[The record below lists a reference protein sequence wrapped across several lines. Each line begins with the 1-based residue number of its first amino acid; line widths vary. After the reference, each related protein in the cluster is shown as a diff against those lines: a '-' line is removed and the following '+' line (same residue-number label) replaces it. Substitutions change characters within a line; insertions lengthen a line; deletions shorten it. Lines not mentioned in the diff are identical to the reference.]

1 MENCSGKKYST
12 YILELVRNNGLTDQR
27 SERDEKSENI
37 ANSFL
42 LFDYFDVLCCRK
54 LIGKEKKYVNYLSI
68 VNVFEGEIENN
79 LDFKVAY
86 KTLSLYCKSGDDQSN
101 SSSEDSD
108 FFSIQSRGNTL
119 SETPF
124 LGIIQIS
131 LCRKNYIVDN
141 PETIANID
149 INAFLEDCEKRILE
163 IVDECKPVDDEI
175 KMRRVL
181 FRSSTTGD
189 FCLAIRTN
197 LIKLIYDIAIKLNG
211 TQNDPC
217 EKYSMLTFTNV
228 GTECKYVEGIGYA
241 TLGADVVR
249 KNSERIALRFSAD
262 ESIREELKNYIYNNN
277 ATVEGLFGRYE
288 YLLTIGMEEF
298 ASLYP
303 FLCEKKLERRGGNRV
318 NKGLETI
325 LGNTFVRNI
334 NERILIELDSG
345 VMNDAAIIA
354 DELKA
359 AKEQRKREEKKFEED
374 EVFTL
379 NRKLFGHIKK
389 VDEYK
394 NLFQEEHFAFQDL
407 IRGMIEIYKSFSP
420 AGMDKESYIN
430 WRVFHRDMDVLCNCI
445 QEMVGNYEKWTNDGT
460 RKESDKKWY
469 RKTILGDWRENL
481 NAINR
486 YTTLVQNVN
495 YQTYQSPNYEIQT
508 QIDAEK
514 EMVAYREAMELYIT
528 DAKETL
534 SAEGK
539 EETDAKIYPLIYP
552 DLSKEKVT
560 VTAPF
565 MVKRPDAEMTAREII
580 CTVPSFEYFA
590 RLYDLLP
597 WIIHET
603 SHHLRVINRGTRNR
617 FVMHYILSYVFKMTM
632 SKFLRRLSD
641 YDLYQAHYGKSEKY
655 LVACMTK
662 AAEEKIGKQEDF
674 ENYNFEMLMLEIE
687 KWLNDMFPLGVGYD
701 MAADLNEEEHLREYV
716 FKFWLDAYRQEE
728 LLTQDNLEL
737 ILRVWDNTIKVA
749 EKEELDTILLDKYY
763 SNLVDRLHGKDP
775 ELKICLGDIY
785 KEELLEEKLAKL
797 AKVKEERV
805 AVREYYEQIITL
817 YRIMKIPLGDKCTK
831 DEKIDTYLKEVYE
844 RFKEKY
850 KKKVLRNNGIIDAAS
865 MHMMRNLGLLRAD
878 SGTFVEEMVKV
889 FRNVE
894 NFHIKE
900 HLEIRKR
907 IYLETYADILM
918 ATSLQFNAFGYC
930 RQVLQTASDAKLAER
945 EYGYEDI
952 NYERWRTVAAV
963 LLAKPE
969 EYQKLEEE
977 NREEEPE
984 EKLLEIDAEQLIK
997 DAQKYCEYVI
1007 IHISKKLSE
1016 SDKLKLE
1023 GEDRE
1028 INETRRQSLR
1038 KLLKKINTQMKLYLS
1053 KCEDQIDKVLLL
1065 DILLHGEEGV
1075 TNKDV
1080 RQEWNQYKEVAGLC
1094 EDVKYN
1100 FWRLACFCKG
1110 IVNIVKDGKII
1121 ISEKLFFHMREIRRK
1136 AYDEEKKNCKWEREN
1151 VFLTDPK
1158 HDVGEFYNDPSQVC
1172 EKTPDKKLENTIDFI
1187 QNYYYF
1193 NRFRVVNTYDSE
1205 SEKA

>member
-1 MENCSGKKYST
+1 MGNCSGKKYST
-12 YILELVRNNGLTDQR
+12 YILELVRNNGLTDKGKK
-27 SERDEKSENI
+27 RDKENEI
-37 ANSFL
+37 KTNDFL

-54 LIGKEKKYVNYLSI
+54 LIEKDKKYVNYLSI

-79 LDFKVAY
+79 VDFKVAY

-101 SSSEDSD
+101 SSSEVSD
-108 FFSIQSRGNTL
+108 FFSIQSEGSTL

-124 LGIIQIS
+124 LGIIQIN
-131 LCRKNYIVDN
+131 LCRENYIVDN
-141 PETIANID
+141 PETIKSID
-149 INAFLEDCEKRILE
+149 IDAFLEEREKRILE
-163 IVDECKPVDDEI
+163 IADNCKPVDDEI

-189 FCLAIRTN
+189 FCLVIRTN
-197 LIKLIYDIAIKLNG
+197 VIKLIYDIAIKLNG
-211 TQNDPC
+211 TQNDSD
-217 EKYSMLTFTNV
+217 EKLSMLTFTNV
-228 GTECKYVEGIGYA
+228 GIECKYLEGTGYV
-241 TLGADVVR
+241 TLDADVVR

-262 ESIREELKNYIYNNN
+262 ESIRDELKKYINNNN

-288 YLLTIGMEEF
+288 YLLTIGMKEF
-298 ASLYP
+298 AFLYP
-303 FLCEKKLERRGGNRV
+303 FLCEKKLGRKNENRV

-345 VMNDAAIIA
+345 LKTDGTLIT
-354 DELKA
+354 DEE
-359 AKEQRKREEKKFEED
+359 KERQKREEEKD
-374 EVFTL
+374 EVFKL
-379 NRKLFGHIKK
+379 NNKLFEHIKK
-389 VDEYK
+389 VDKYK

-420 AGMDKESYIN
+420 SGMDKESYIN

-445 QEMVGNYEKWTNDGT
+445 QEMVENYENWKDTGT

-534 SAEGK
+534 REEGK
-539 EETDAKIYPLIYP
+539 EEAEAKVYPLIYP

-565 MVKRPDAEMTAREII
+565 MVKRPDAAMTAREII

-603 SHHLRVINRGTRNR
+603 SHHLRVINRKDRNH
-617 FVMHYILSYVFKMTM
+617 FVMRYILSYVFKMTM

-641 YDLYQAHYGKSEKY
+641 YDLYRAHYGRSEKY
-655 LVACMTK
+655 LVACMTEV
-662 AAEEKIGKQEDF
+662 AEEKICKPEDL

-701 MAADLNEEEHLREYV
+701 ATATREEEECLREHV

-728 LLTQDNLEL
+728 LLTQENLHL
-737 ILRVWDNTIKVA
+737 ILRVWDNKISVA
-749 EKEELDTILLDKYY
+749 EKEDLAVNLLEKYFE
-763 SNLVDRLHGKDP
+763 NLQGKLQESDQDY
-775 ELKICLGDIY
+775 KICLEDMY
-785 KEELLEEKLAKL
+785 KEEEMEKKLAKL
-797 AKVKEERV
+797 TVVKKEDRA
-805 AVREYYEQIITL
+805 AVRAYYEQIITL
-817 YRIMKIPLGDKCTK
+817 YRMMKISLDSKKEK
-831 DEKIDTYLKEVYE
+831 DEKVDTYLKEVFE
-844 RFKEKY
+844 RFKKNY
-850 KKKVLRNNGIIDAAS
+850 KKKVLGNNEIVDATS
-865 MHMMRNLGLLRAD
+865 MHMMRNLGLLQAD
-878 SGTFVEEMVKV
+878 SKIFMKEMVKI

-894 NFHIKE
+894 NFCIKDHIEIKE
-900 HLEIRKR
+900 R
-907 IYLETYADILM
+907 IYLEAYADFLM
-918 ATSLQFNAFGYC
+918 ATSLQLNAFGYC
-930 RQVLQTASDAKLAER
+930 RQVLQTISDAKLAER
-945 EYGYEDI
+945 EYEYEDI

-963 LLAKPE
+963 LLAKSE

-977 NREEEPE
+977 NQQEESV
-984 EKLLEIDAEQLIK
+984 EKLLEIDGEQLIK
-997 DAQKYCEYVI
+997 DAQEYCEYVI

-1016 SDKLKLE
+1016 SDKLKLG
-1023 GEDRE
+1023 GEEHE
-1028 INETRRQSLR
+1028 INEAKRQSLR
-1038 KLLKKINTQMKLYLS
+1038 ELLKKINMQMKLYLTE
-1053 KCEDQIDKVLLL
+1053 CEDQIDKVLLL
-1065 DILLHGEEGV
+1065 DILLHGDEGV

-1080 RQEWNQYKEVAGLC
+1080 REEWDQYKEVAGLC

-1110 IVNIVKDGKII
+1110 IVNIVRDGKII
-1121 ISEKLFFHMREIRRK
+1121 VSEKLFSHMLRIRQSV
-1136 AYDEEKKNCKWEREN
+1136 YNEEKASCKWEREN
-1151 VFLTDPK
+1151 RFLTAPK
-1158 HDVGEFYNDPSQVC
+1158 HDVGEFYNNPSQVC

-1193 NRFRVVNTYDSE
+1193 NRFRVVNTFDSE
-1205 SEKA
+1205 SKKA